1 MLNMYVP
8 IYSPALTVTLMFYSE
23 TQAVQTEYVAHQS
36 KYVIMLVHQ
45 HCCLPGYFAI
55 LWTVATMIS
64 CALTPEQAYSLKIT
78 SDNDLYYGTR
88 DRSVSLNCEFTL
100 DSEDLENL
108 DIEWN
113 IVPPI
118 RQGDE
123 KRILRYSPSIIH
135 NNLRI
140 CLFKEQDLLYI
151 S

>member
-36 KYVIMLVHQ
+36 KYVIILVHQ
-45 HCCLPGYFAI
+45 HCCLPG
-55 LWTVATMIS
+55 
-64 CALTPEQAYSLKIT
+64 EQAYSLKIT
-78 SDNDLYYGTR
+78 YDNDLYYGTR

-113 IVPPI
+113 IVPPN
-118 RQGDE
+118 RQEDE
-123 KRILRYSPSIIH
+123 ILILSYTQSII
-135 NNLRI
+135 
-140 CLFKEQDLLYI
+140 
-151 S
+151 